1 MGKTIIWTHQAD
13 AELNEAFLDL
23 LEQSKSIEITTRI
36 ITVVYESTTILATDP
51 EIYKLDT
58 LKENN
63 KGNIRA
69 YEKHIYRIS
78 YLIEEEAVYIIRVRY
93 AKKNLWNINGW
104 HNNKSGHFS
113 ILKYSLYNY

>member
-23 LEQSKSIEITTRI
+23 LEQSESVETTTRI
-36 ITVVYESTTILATDP
+36 IREIYESASILATNS

-58 LKENN
+58 LKTNN

-69 YEKHIYRIS
+69 YEKHTYRIS
-78 YLIEEEAVYIIRVRY
+78 YLIEEETIYIIRIRY
-93 AKKNLWNINGW
+93 ARKEPLI
-104 HNNKSGHFS
+104 
-113 ILKYSLYNY
+113 Y